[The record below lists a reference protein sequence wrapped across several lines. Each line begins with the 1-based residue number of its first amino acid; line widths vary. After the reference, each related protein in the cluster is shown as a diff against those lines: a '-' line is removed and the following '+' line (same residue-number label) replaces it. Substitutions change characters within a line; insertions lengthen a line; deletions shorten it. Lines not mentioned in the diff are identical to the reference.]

1 MRQLKII
8 QVISSPWW
16 TGPAEPALFLTD
28 ALGKRGHDMHFVC
41 VGGDALEEQ
50 AEAAGYSRIED
61 VDPTRSLSPMR
72 IWGSVS
78 ALASLIDK
86 VGADI
91 VHCHLTADNWIA
103 YFAIQR
109 AKSRPRLV
117 RTVHHPRA
125 AKSNFF
131 NKYLLTRMTD
141 GVIGVNSHI
150 AGILK
155 NQLQVPPARLHMVRG
170 GVDIERFR
178 PASIESRAN
187 GRDILELPN
196 KAVLIG
202 IVSRLAPDRGY
213 MTLLES
219 FHLLAAKVPGVH
231 LVIVGK
237 GEYLPTIRERVTS
250 LGLNERVHFPGY
262 TEEELPDVLAGL
274 DIFTLLAPGSE
285 GTSRALLEAMAM
297 GIPCVVTSHNGLDE
311 AVRDGV
317 TSYVVPPN
325 NSGALAAALQNLVTD
340 KSKRTQFGRAG
351 RQRVER
357 HFYNGYRGEM
367 VENIYAQIL
376 GISQSPK
383 EMRR

>member
-16 TGPAEPALFLTD
+16 TGPAEPVLFLTD
-28 ALGKRGHDMHFVC
+28 ALGKRGHNMHFVC
-41 VGGDALEEQ
+41 VGGDALEAQ
-50 AEAAGYSRIED
+50 AEAAGYPRIED
-61 VDPTRSLSPMR
+61 VDPTRSLSPVR
-72 IWGSVS
+72 IWGSVG
-78 ALASLIDK
+78 ALARLIDK

-91 VHCHLTADNWIA
+91 VHCHLSADHWLS

-109 AKSRPRLV
+109 AKDRPRLV
-117 RTVHHPRA
+117 RTVHNPRA
-125 AKSNFF
+125 AKANIF
-131 NKYLLTRMTD
+131 NKYLFNRSTD

-155 NQLQVPPARLHMVRG
+155 NQLQVPAGRLHMVRG

-178 PASIESRAN
+178 PASIESRVN
-187 GRDILELPN
+187 GRDFLKLPT
-196 KAVLIG
+196 KATLIG
-202 IVSRLAPDRGY
+202 IVSRLASDRGY
-213 MTLLES
+213 ITLIEA
-219 FHLLAAKVPGVH
+219 FRLLAVEVPGVH

-237 GEYLPTIRERVTS
+237 GEYLPAIQERVGS

-262 TEEELPDVLAGL
+262 IEEELPEVLAGL

-285 GTSRALLEAMAM
+285 GTCRALLEAMAM

-311 AVRDGV
+311 VVRDVV

-325 NSGALAAALQNLVTD
+325 NPGALSAAFKSLVTD
-340 KSKRTQFGRAG
+340 KGKRIQFGRAG

-367 VENIYAQIL
+367 VENVYAQVL